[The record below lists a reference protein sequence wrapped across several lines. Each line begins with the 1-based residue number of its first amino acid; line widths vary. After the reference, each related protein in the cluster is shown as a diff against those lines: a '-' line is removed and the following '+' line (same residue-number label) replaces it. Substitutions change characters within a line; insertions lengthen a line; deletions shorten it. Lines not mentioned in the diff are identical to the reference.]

1 VVLAMLA
8 STTPVVQVGI
18 TPRQVLRTKTF
29 STPFTVPARFEA
41 NDENAMSCPEELAL
55 GCSLK
60 PLAGVTPSGVDTSVV
75 DGEHCAMTTVTP
87 RQVSRT

>member
-1 VVLAMLA
+1 MPLEMLA

-29 STPFTVPARFEA
+29 STPFTVPPRFEA
-41 NDENAMSCPEELAL
+41 SDENAMNWPEAFAL

-60 PLAGVTPSGVDTSVV
+60 PLAGVIPSGVETSVV
-75 DGEHCAMTTVTP
+75 EGVH
-87 RQVSRT
+87 

>member
-1 VVLAMLA
+1 VLLAMLA

-29 STPFTVPARFEA
+29 STPFTVLPRFEA
-41 NDENAMSCPEELAL
+41 NDANAINWPEELAL

-75 DGEHCAMTTVTP
+75 EGVH
-87 RQVSRT
+87 